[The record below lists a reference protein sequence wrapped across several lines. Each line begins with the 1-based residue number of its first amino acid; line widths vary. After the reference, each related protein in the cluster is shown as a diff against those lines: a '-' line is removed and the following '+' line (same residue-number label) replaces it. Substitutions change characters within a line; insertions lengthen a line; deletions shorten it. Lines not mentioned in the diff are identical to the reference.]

1 LIVLAS
7 CGNKYFGTNF
17 IYALPTSLLI
27 APGL

>member
-17 IYALPTSLLI
+17 KYAVPTLLLI